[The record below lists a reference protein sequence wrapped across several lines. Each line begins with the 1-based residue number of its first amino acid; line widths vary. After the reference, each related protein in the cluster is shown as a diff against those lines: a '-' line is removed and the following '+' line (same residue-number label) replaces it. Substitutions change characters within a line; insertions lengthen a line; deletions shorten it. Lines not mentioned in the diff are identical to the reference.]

1 MNKQEK
7 EILQEI
13 KDEINKGIDYANGET
28 TWKGI
33 DKLIK
38 FYKEK
43 GK

>member
-1 MNKQEK
+1 MKEEEK

-13 KDEINKGIDYANGET
+13 KIEINKGIDYANGET

-38 FYKEK
+38 FYKDRK
-43 GK
+43 

>member
-1 MNKQEK
+1 MKEEEK

-13 KDEINKGIDYANGET
+13 KNEINKGIDYANGET

-38 FYKEK
+38 FYKDRK
-43 GK
+43 